1 MSVTTKTKYDG
12 KKQEDAFKDG
22 LKDRGF
28 TLVGKIGIN
37 KEVIIR
43 NDANK
48 EERRYKKEDFKP
60 TGKRGN
66 YSIDFTDFDNNTAT
80 FDVVDPGIPRDP
92 PPYKLKVQIK
102 KPKSPTPPQS
112 PKIDP
117 NAPPAIVPPVVDP
130 TAPPPAIVPPTP
142 VNPTPVVPD
151 KIVDTNDEKTQ
162 KLLETQNK
170 IIKKLLAQQ
179 VSADEL
185 AEISSLSLT
194 EIGNMLA
201 TQQEETIDDIETISE
216 QQGDQTR
223 QVISDQSDLIRD
235 QIAELRDI
243 YVLSKDE
250 AEHKSK
256 FKEGKSWLVDR
267 LSQGDP
273 VIENRLLGVNQ
284 DGNLEMEMIIKKLD
298 EQNNITDG
306 TKAIIT
312 IAKEE
317 MDAAATQAERNQILK
332 DVMEELVKE
341 DARKGFKDKLLGKT
355 QSKKLIEEPISKKAQ
370 FNYTNQLQREIA
382 SRKPLYSY
390 Y

>member
-1 MSVTTKTKYDG
+1 MSLTTKTKYDG
-12 KKQEDAFKDG
+12 KKQEDAFKEG

-66 YSIDFTDFDNNTAT
+66 YSVDFTDFDNNTAT
-80 FDVVDPGIPRDP
+80 FDVVDPGIPKDP
-92 PPYKLKVQIK
+92 PPYKLKVQLK

-117 NAPPAIVPPVVDP
+117 TAPPTTIVPPVVDP
-130 TAPPPAIVPPTP
+130 TIAPPI
-142 VNPTPVVPD
+142 VNPIVATPTVPD

-235 QIAELRDI
+235 NITELRDI

-250 AEHKSK
+250 AEHKGK
-256 FKEGKSWLVDR
+256 FKEGKQWLVDR
-267 LSQGDP
+267 LAQGNP

-284 DGNLEMEMIIKKLD
+284 DGNLELEMIIKKLD
-298 EQNNITDG
+298 EQNQITDG

-341 DARKGFKDKLLGKT
+341 DARKGFRDKLLGKT
-355 QSKKLIEEPISKKAQ
+355 QSRTLTETPISKKAQ